1 MAKVVI
7 VDVDLGIDLDA
18 IITESAKELTKN
30 ARDEL
35 DQAIAVMDSAK
46 RLKEE
51 NDKQKTEA
59 LNAVDAAMVA
69 IYDKLVAAGPN
80 GLAVDDIM
88 ASVKSFIPNSSA
100 FTLRM
105 NNVLSKRGNPYR
117 LIRVKVNGTPH
128 YVFTP
133 FNQ

>member
-69 IYDKLVAAGPN
+69 IYDKLIAAGPN